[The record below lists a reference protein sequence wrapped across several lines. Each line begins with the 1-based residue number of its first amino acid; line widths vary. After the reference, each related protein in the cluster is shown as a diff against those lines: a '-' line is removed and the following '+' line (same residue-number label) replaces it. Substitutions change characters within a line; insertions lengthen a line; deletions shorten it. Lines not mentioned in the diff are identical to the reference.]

1 MTGNSHNLSVRMNY
15 GFSGILLDAEEA
27 QPHMLFRTAL
37 EYVFVRIGTNCAE
50 KGSEQRLYLTYQE
63 ILA

>member
-15 GFSGILLDAEEA
+15 GFSGGILLDAEEA

-50 KGSEQRLYLTYQE
+50 N
-63 ILA
+63 

>member
-37 EYVFVRIGTNCAE
+37 EYVFV
-50 KGSEQRLYLTYQE
+50 
-63 ILA
+63 